1 MFSCL
6 RYFSSMYGTKKE
18 HNLPD
23 QGLPSLP
30 HFIQSLYAICGRK
43 IKQTGSFVVVPRV
56 YNHLTSHMAAV
67 SSAIFGSIWSFFWRM
82 SISKLVTGRPK
93 GKTNTRRH
101 RSISQ
106 GTSVWIFQSQKWV
119 IFCAQICPNTLVS
132 LALTLQIR
140 LHPSSGHVMTTSAA
154 WSLVVQ
160 LLLNWDVCAAQSEL
174 RNKNQHSL
182 KNLGPERWQPATDPS
197 KTWTNQPSW
206 C

>member
-1 MFSCL
+1 MSWPHDLSLRWSPWETCFIFTQKMVMFSCL

-18 HNLPD
+18 HNLPN

-106 GTSVWIFQSQKWV
+106 GTSV
-119 IFCAQICPNTLVS
+119 
-132 LALTLQIR
+132 
-140 LHPSSGHVMTTSAA
+140 
-154 WSLVVQ
+154 
-160 LLLNWDVCAAQSEL
+160 
-174 RNKNQHSL
+174 
-182 KNLGPERWQPATDPS
+182 
-197 KTWTNQPSW
+197 
-206 C
+206 